1 VEITDSAVVDSAS
14 TRQLLLESAQREISE
29 HGYSR
34 VSLRSVARDAAVD
47 PSLIRHYFGSRQNLL
62 DEAVEAE
69 GSIGPLAARVL
80 HGAPAAVGVRAVRAL
95 LEWWETQRTS
105 ATSLARLSASL
116 TNADVA
122 RTVQD
127 DLVSTFF
134 MRIAEQV
141 SADHQA
147 LRAEL
152 AAGQMLALAFAR
164 HLVGEPVLAAAD
176 REELVRIVGRTVQ
189 RLLTEPLATEV
200 VGGRRR

>member
-1 VEITDSAVVDSAS
+1 VDSAS

-29 HGYSR
+29 RGYSR

-69 GSIGPLAARVL
+69 GSIEPLVAQVL
-80 HGAPAAVGVRAVRAL
+80 HGAAASVGVRAVRAL
-95 LEWWETQRTS
+95 LQRWEAQRTS
-105 ATSLARLSASL
+105 GTSLARLSASL
-116 TNADVA
+116 TNAEVA
-122 RTVQD
+122 RAVQD
-127 DLVSTFF
+127 DLVSMFF

-152 AAGQMLALAFAR
+152 AAGQMLALALAR
-164 HLVGEPVLAAAD
+164 HLVNEPTLAAAE